1 MSQISPLLIKKKQI
15 SSTHRH
21 SLTWCR
27 KFSIRED
34 KTQICSPKTKRSPLA
49 VVKTSIAK
57 KVRTPSKAVGN
68 SLHERITQ
76 ICFQSSKLQTVST
89 NTNTLPQ
96 TGQNLFFVSKTLQTV
111 PLAVEKTSKTKAV
124 KSRQNQSKRVNTVPL
139 AIIQNRKKVRFFKA
153 AEKHF
158 PKLVKSCRNSSEAV
172 SNGKCKKQ
180 FRSLFAVHQ
189 KHQNLSRA
197 SSFK

>member
-1 MSQISPLLIKKKQI
+1 MFTSVFNKQI

-21 SLTWCR
+21 TLTWCR

-49 VVKTSIAK
+49 VIKTLIAE
-57 KVRTPSKAVGN
+57 KVHTPSKAVGN

-96 TGQNLFFVSKTLQTV
+96 TGQNSFFVSKTLQTV
-111 PLAVEKTSKTKAV
+111 PLAAEKTSKTKAV

-139 AIIQNRKKVRFFKA
+139 AISENRNKVRFS
-153 AEKHF
+153 
-158 PKLVKSCRNSSEAV
+158 LIKSR
-172 SNGKCKKQ
+172 
-180 FRSLFAVHQ
+180 R
-189 KHQNLSRA
+189 NLSKTIFA
-197 SSFK
+197 PCF